1 MRIAKLRQK
10 RQTTYSFEYRPRHA
24 GRVVRLLCLVVGAV
38 KHAFHKGVMMMREK
52 KKTLSN
58 ALKGI
63 SAAVIIVA
71 GVSFI
76 AARPSAVENSSARK
90 ASTVKTIENVDQ
102 FTEIIESSGDQL
114 LLFDL
119 YADWCMPCKVLSPQL
134 EKIAEANAE
143 KATVYKINVDKH
155 PALAQAFG
163 VQGIP
168 YVVFVKN
175 KAAVHAI
182 TGVQPR
188 GAYEKAIADFAG

>member
-1 MRIAKLRQK
+1 MNN
-10 RQTTYSFEYRPRHA
+10 
-24 GRVVRLLCLVVGAV
+24 V
-38 KHAFHKGVMMMREK
+38 
-52 KKTLSN
+52 
-58 ALKGI
+58 LKAI

-76 AARPSAVENSSARK
+76 AARPSTAEHASAQK
-90 ASTVKTIENVDQ
+90 ATTVKTIENVDQ
-102 FTEIIESSGDQL
+102 FTEVIESSGDQL

-119 YADWCMPCKVLSPQL
+119 YADWCMPCRVLSPQL
-134 EKIAEANAE
+134 EKIAEANAD

-175 KAAVHAI
+175 KSAVHAI